1 MLFYF
6 SGRNK
11 ISSRTLAKYDI
22 VVTTYGTAESE
33 ITKALP
39 ESNAKKT
46 TRLDDLKAINL
57 DEIDAKTSPLLSIA
71 WQRVILDEAHQ
82 IRNPV
87 TKTAKAICRIRA
99 AKRWAVTGTPIQN
112 AEKDMYSLVR
122 YNYFFEMCYSILK
135 GYNKLYF

>member
-1 MLFYF
+1 MLFNF

-39 ESNAKKT
+39 ESNAK

-122 YNYFFEMCYSILK
+122 YN
-135 GYNKLYF
+135 